1 MKITARKFS
10 KGFTLIELL
19 VVIGILVVLL
29 SITLIAINPG
39 KQFSQANDTSRRS
52 GVNAILN
59 AIGQYAAQ
67 NRGSLPTGLDST
79 ACPAATPC
87 LITGEAGTG
96 KIDLCPA
103 LVTEYISALP
113 RDAAI
118 NNGDGVTV
126 CDTTYNTGYTVSVSS
141 TDNRVTVSAPNTEN
155 GTDITVTR

>member
-1 MKITARKFS
+1 MNIYMRIAAHNSTY
-10 KGFTLIELL
+10 GFTLIELL

-87 LITGEAGTG
+87 LITGVVGAGN
-96 KIDLCPA
+96 IDLCPA
-103 LVTEYISALP
+103 LVT
-113 RDAAI
+113 
-118 NNGDGVTV
+118 
-126 CDTTYNTGYTVSVSS
+126 
-141 TDNRVTVSAPNTEN
+141 
-155 GTDITVTR
+155 